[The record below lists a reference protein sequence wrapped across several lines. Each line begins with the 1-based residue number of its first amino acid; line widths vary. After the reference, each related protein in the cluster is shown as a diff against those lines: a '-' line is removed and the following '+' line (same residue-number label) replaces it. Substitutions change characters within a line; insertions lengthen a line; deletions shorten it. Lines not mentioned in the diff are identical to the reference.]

1 MSVTK
6 VSSAMQDLTDDY
18 AFSGTV
24 SGAGNPG
31 RGIIGGLRITND
43 GTDAAHDL
51 GVAVGFARDYA
62 DAVNLSLTGALIK
75 RIDAS
80 WAVGTNNGGLDTGSV
95 GASAL
100 YGVYL
105 IRRSD
110 TGVVDVLF
118 SLDTT
123 AALAT
128 GTKPTN
134 YDQWRLIGLCWTDG
148 SSNLSPMLQT
158 GDVFQKLDFVADLDD
173 TTISNDAWETATMR
187 CPPFCVVSLIMRT
200 TNGTGSGGYGRTVDL
215 RTKGSSKAAS
225 EVTAQLCFNGSG
237 AAGGVHSDAV
247 NGVGHIMVNA
257 DKQLDYSSREA
268 NGATAVVLGI
278 LSVNMLTRSHP

>member
-62 DAVNLSLTGALIK
+62 DAVNMSLTGALIK
-75 RIDAS
+75 RIDAA

-95 GASAL
+95 AASAL

-173 TTISNDAWETATMR
+173 SSITDDTWETATMR
-187 CPPFCVVSLIMRT
+187 CPPFCLVSLIMRA
-200 TNGTGSGGYGRTVDL
+200 TNATGSGGYGRTVDL

-225 EVTAQLCFNGSG
+225 EITAQLCFNGSG
-237 AAGGVHSDAV
+237 AAGGVHADTI
-247 NGVGHIMVNA
+247 NGMGHIMVNE
-257 DKQLDYSSREA
+257 DKQLDYSGREQ
-268 NGATAVVLGI
+268 NGVSSVLLGI
-278 LSVNMLTRSHP
+278 SSVNMLTRSNP

>member
-134 YDQWRLIGLCWTDG
+134 YDQWRLIGLCWTNG

-158 GDVFQKLDFVADLDD
+158 GDVFQKLDYVADLNDN
-173 TTISNDAWETATMR
+173 TISNETWETVTIR
-187 CPPFCVVSLIMRT
+187 CPPFCVANIIGRQY
-200 TNGTGSGGYGRTVDL
+200 NGGGSGGYGHHLDL
-215 RTKGSSKAAS
+215 QTKGGTKTASEETAMSNVNGGGAAS
-225 EVTAQLCFNGSG
+225 
-237 AAGGVHSDAV
+237 GVMIDTV
-247 NGVGHIMVNA
+247 NSLNHIMANA
-257 DKQLDYSSREA
+257 DKQIEYNAREH
-268 NGATAVVLGI
+268 NGTTEVQLGI
-278 LSVNMLTRSHP
+278 SSVNMLTRSNP